1 MAHIYAEIVL
11 NITMPACITKGVCGA
26 DEAYQAPTESQPR
39 VSRDSISR
47 DSISRDSISRDSISR
62 DSISRDS
69 IRWPSGGL
77 IAQLLCTPHRC
88 LRVAVVV
95 CSSGRVCTPP
105 QLGLPGRPRVS
116 LDSIPPRFRRD
127 FPRFRR
133 DFPPRF
139 PRGVSQRTLRRGLPQ
154 QPHAHPKG
162 CQSADW
168 AVPPM
173 GPCR

>member
-47 DSISRDSISRDSISR
+47 DSI
-62 DSISRDS
+62 
-69 IRWPSGGL
+69 RWPSGGL

-105 QLGLPGRPRVS
+105 
-116 LDSIPPRFRRD
+116 
-127 FPRFRR
+127 
-133 DFPPRF
+133 
-139 PRGVSQRTLRRGLPQ
+139 
-154 QPHAHPKG
+154 
-162 CQSADW
+162 
-168 AVPPM
+168 
-173 GPCR
+173 